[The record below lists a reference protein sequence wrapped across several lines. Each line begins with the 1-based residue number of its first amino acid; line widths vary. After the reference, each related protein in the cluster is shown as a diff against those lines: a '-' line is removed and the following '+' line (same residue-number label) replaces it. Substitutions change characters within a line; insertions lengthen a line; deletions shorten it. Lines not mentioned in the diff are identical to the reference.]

1 MSLRRALLSLIA
13 PGLLLG
19 LLLLGG
25 LLVFLRQ
32 VEQPAQTVI
41 ELHHDGIVVLT
52 GGTARLASAMRL
64 LQENYADRLF
74 ISGAGQGVS
83 KASLIQTLTNT
94 QGHNI
99 SEIELAALMECCVDI
114 GFEAADTAGNAVE
127 SAAWAGSH
135 SYTSLLLVT
144 ANYHMP
150 RALVEFRRRMPQTQI
165 TPFPVRP
172 DFLRVQDWWRQR
184 SAGLFLVGEYLK
196 YAAALLR
203 ARIEDGVDLLLGSGE
218 AA

>member
-1 MSLRRALLSLIA
+1 MIRRLLILPCAI
-13 PGLLLG
+13 G

-32 VEQPAQTVI
+32 VDQPPLAAI
-41 ELHHDGIVVLT
+41 ERHHDGIVVLT

-64 LQENYADRLF
+64 LQENFADRLF
-74 ISGAGQGVS
+74 ISGAGQGVN
-83 KASLIQTLTNT
+83 KPSLIHALTNM

-127 SAAWAGSH
+127 SAAWAGTH
-135 SYTSLLLVT
+135 SYSALLLVT

-150 RALVEFRRRMPQTQI
+150 RALVEFRRRMPDMQI
-165 TPFPVRP
+165 TPYPVQP

-184 SAGLFLVGEYLK
+184 SAGLFFVGEYLK
-196 YAAALLR
+196 YVAALLR
-203 ARIEDGVDLLLGSGE
+203 ARIEDGVDALIGTEETG
-218 AA
+218 

>member
-1 MSLRRALLSLIA
+1 MIRHAALLVLAI
-13 PGLLLG
+13 G

-25 LLVFLRQ
+25 LLTFLRQ
-32 VEQPAQTVI
+32 VDLPPVSVI
-41 ELHHDGIVVLT
+41 EQHNDGIVVLT
-52 GGTARLASAMRL
+52 GGTARLASAVRL
-64 LQENYADRLF
+64 LQENFADRLF

-83 KASLIQTLTNT
+83 KASLIQALATT

-99 SEIELAALMECCVDI
+99 SEIELAALMECCIDI

-135 SYTSLLLVT
+135 GYSALLLVT

-150 RALVEFRRRMPQTQI
+150 RALVEFRRRMPGMQI
-165 TPFPVRP
+165 TPHPVQP

-196 YAAALLR
+196 YVAALLR
-203 ARIEDGVDLLLGSGE
+203 ARIEDGVDALLGAGE
-218 AA
+218 AG